1 MELRQLKYFIK
12 VAETLS
18 FSEAARL
25 LFVTQSTLSQQIKQ
39 LEQDL
44 DAQLLIRSS
53 HSVALTEAGSEL
65 LPYAIATLHD
75 ADLCAARVN
84 DLKNVLCGTLNI
96 GVTYSFSPILT
107 ETLVTFMKA
116 YPKVKLNIFYRPMAE
131 LMDMLRS
138 RDVDFALAFRPGEPM
153 PDVDSHVLFQ
163 TYLAAIVGD
172 LHPLANTT
180 SIGMS
185 QLADCDLALPAKG
198 LQARNALDK
207 VLERYPT
214 DLRIRIELNEVN
226 ILLTLIRQNRLV
238 TVLSEA
244 TIHNATGVRA
254 LRLDIPGNE
263 MAGCVH
269 TLRGSYHKRSMQQ
282 FIRLLSDSIAV
293 KERANA
299 WL

>member
-1 MELRQLKYFIK
+1 MELRQLKYFVK

-18 FSEAARL
+18 FSEAAKL

-44 DAQLLIRSS
+44 DVQLLIRSS

-65 LPYAIATLHD
+65 LPYALATLHD
-75 ADLCAARVN
+75 AGLCAARIN
-84 DLKNVLCGTLNI
+84 DLKEVCCGTLNI
-96 GVTYSFSPILT
+96 GVTYSFSPMLT

-116 YPKVKLNIFYRPMAE
+116 YPKVKLNIYYRPMAE
-131 LMDMLRS
+131 LIDMLRR
-138 RDVDFALAFRPGEPM
+138 RDVDFALAFRPSEPM

-163 TYLAAIVGD
+163 TYLAAVVGSQ
-172 LHPLANTT
+172 HPLAGKS
-180 SIGMS
+180 SIDMG
-185 QLADCDLALPAKG
+185 QLAGCELALPAKG

-207 VLERYPT
+207 VLERIPT
-214 DLRIRIELNEVN
+214 ELNVRAELNEVN

-244 TIHNATGVRA
+244 TIHNAAGVRA

-263 MAGCVH
+263 MTGCVH
-269 TLRGSYHKRSMQQ
+269 TLRGSYHTRSMQE
-282 FIRLLSDSIAV
+282 FIRFLSDSLAV
-293 KERANA
+293 KERVNA

>member
-1 MELRQLKYFIK
+1 MELRQLRYFVK

-44 DAQLLIRSS
+44 DVQLLIRSS

-65 LPYAIATLHD
+65 LPYALATLRD
-75 ADLCAARVN
+75 AELCADRIN
-84 DLKNVLCGTLNI
+84 DLKEVSCGTLNI
-96 GVTYSFSPILT
+96 GVTYSFGPMLT

-116 YPKVKLNIFYRPMAE
+116 YPKVKLNIFYRPMSE
-131 LMDMLRS
+131 LMDMLRR
-138 RDVDFALAFRPGEPM
+138 RDVDFALAFRPSEPM

-163 TYLAAIVGD
+163 SYLAVIVGD
-172 LHPLANTT
+172 LHPLAGKQ
-180 SIGMS
+180 SVGMPE
-185 QLADCDLALPAKG
+185 LAKCELALPAKG

-207 VLERYPT
+207 VLERFPT
-214 DLRIRIELNEVN
+214 DLRIRAELNEVN
-226 ILLTLIRQNRLV
+226 ILLTLIRQHRLV

-244 TIHNATGVRA
+244 TIHNVAGVRA
-254 LRLDIPGNE
+254 LRLAIPGNE
-263 MAGCVH
+263 RAGCVH

-282 FIRLLSDSIAV
+282 FIRMLSDSMAV
-293 KERANA
+293 RERVNA

>member
-1 MELRQLKYFIK
+1 MELRQLKYFVK

-65 LPYAIATLHD
+65 LPYALATLHD
-75 ADLCAARVN
+75 AELCAARIN
-84 DLKNVLCGTLNI
+84 DLKAVCCGTLNI
-96 GVTYSFSPILT
+96 GVTYSFSPMLT
-107 ETLVTFMKA
+107 ETLVTFMKS

-131 LMDMLRS
+131 LIDMLRR
-138 RDVDFALAFRPGEPM
+138 RDVDFALAFRPSEPM

-163 TYLAAIVGD
+163 TYLAAVVGAH
-172 LHPLANTT
+172 HPLADKS
-180 SIGMS
+180 SIDMS
-185 QLADCDLALPAKG
+185 QLSGCQLALPAKG

-207 VLERYPT
+207 VLERIPT
-214 DLRIRIELNEVN
+214 ELNVRAELNEVN
-226 ILLTLIRQNRLV
+226 ILLTLIKQNSLV

-244 TIHNATGVRA
+244 TIHNVTGVRA

-263 MAGCVH
+263 MSGCVH

-282 FIRLLSDSIAV
+282 FIRFLSDSMAV
-293 KERANA
+293 KERVNA